1 MCWRCRQ
8 EFWQDTFIAPITWL
22 IRKMLT
28 HKQLRTKALANAEVK
43 AEYEKLADEFSLLD
57 EFLKARA
64 AQGLTQ
70 AQVAE
75 KIGTTQSAVARMES
89 GSGKHSPSLATLT
102 KYADAL
108 GCKLVVRLVRRPRPA
123 KNLTG
128 RPSPTTPKRVTV

>member
-1 MCWRCRQ
+1 
-8 EFWQDTFIAPITWL
+8 
-22 IRKMLT
+22 MLT
-28 HKQLRTKALANAEVK
+28 HKQLRIKALAIAEVK

-75 KIGTTQSAVARMES
+75 KIGTTQPAVARMES

-108 GCKLVVRLVRRPRPA
+108 GCKLEVRLVRRPRPA
-123 KNLTG
+123 KNLTA
-128 RPSPTTPKRVTV
+128 RPTATTRKRALA

>member
-1 MCWRCRQ
+1 
-8 EFWQDTFIAPITWL
+8 
-22 IRKMLT
+22 MLT
-28 HKQLRTKALANAEVK
+28 HKQLRTKALANAEVS

-108 GCKLVVRLVRRPRPA
+108 GCKLEVRLIRRPLPA
-123 KNLTG
+123 RDLTAH
-128 RPSPTTPKRVTV
+128 PSPTTPKSVAA

>member
-1 MCWRCRQ
+1 
-8 EFWQDTFIAPITWL
+8 
-22 IRKMLT
+22 MLT
-28 HKQLRTKALANAEVK
+28 HKQLRTKALAIAEVK
-43 AEYEKLADEFSLLD
+43 TEYENLADEFSLLD

-108 GCKLVVRLVRRPRPA
+108 GCKLEVRLVRRPRSA
-123 KNLTG
+123 ENLAG
-128 RPSPTTPKRVTV
+128 RPRATPRKRVSA

>member
-1 MCWRCRQ
+1 
-8 EFWQDTFIAPITWL
+8 
-22 IRKMLT
+22 MLT

-43 AEYEKLADEFSLLD
+43 AEYEKLGDEFAFLD

-70 AQVAE
+70 AQVAL

-102 KYADAL
+102 RYADAL
-108 GCKLVVRLVRRPRPA
+108 GCKLEVRLVRTPRPA
-123 KNLTG
+123 RNLTG
-128 RPSPTTPKRVTV
+128 RTSSTTPKLDAA